1 MVADALIYHPAVSHY
16 LKYVATTVGRDKLLR
31 TLQYFARF
39 YAWYLLR
46 TNRPQT
52 SIQPWEA
59 MKKQFGL
66 VRKVLRAGKNVEHF
80 KAAAVAADAK
90 TMDPVLRYTTVGR
103 QLGYA
108 GYLSMDLLTLLDATG
123 IKKSPNAKRFQQEAY
138 RFWAVGL
145 ACSVLGQLYTQYQL
159 RQREARV
166 DRKEG
171 EGVLESKRIAIERTA
186 SRLQLTSDLCDL
198 TVPLS
203 ALNWVAFDDGIVGL
217 AGTLSSLIGVYLQWK
232 KTAAIQKCFITRP
245 SWTPANSMKPN
256 YVVYMASPAEFED
269 LGLAVLGVAAE
280 YPPHSLK
287 PSSLEVLSKRFYPDS
302 PAMQKVLSINR
313 YTGIDQRSSIGTPD
327 HPLVNDAN
335 PPSITDLHN
344 AFMEYG
350 VPLAVNAARKALTEA
365 HVDAGQVTHMV
376 STTCTNSANPGYD
389 HFVAKELGLSPNL
402 EKVLLHGV
410 GCSGGLAALRTAADL
425 CLGHTMRRK
434 PARILVV
441 ALEISTTLVR
451 SELESINALQETR
464 IGVALFSD
472 CAGALV
478 LSNNIHPPSHD
489 PEVPPPPPPIYTL
502 LGWHHHTIPET
513 ESDLGFDVDPLGW
526 KVVLSPRVPALTQSV
541 LSSTFTSLMSTVGP
555 LYQAPP
561 ADFDWAMHPGGAT
574 ILSGA
579 ERVLGITP
587 EHMRASYDTYI
598 NHGNSSSAT
607 ILSVL
612 DRLRMKDMDALAPGG
627 KAKEYVVGCA
637 FGPGISVEMCLLR
650 RNLGGGGGLKSPR
663 PGMETPPE
671 TESEGGGASEDG
683 DGDVGSEG
691 GEMLG
696 LSEEEAGV
704 EQRWQEDG
712 DEARS
717 VRGRV
722 RADEET
728 FISQALEGVELD

>member
-1 MVADALIYHPAVSHY
+1 
-16 LKYVATTVGRDKLLR
+16 
-31 TLQYFARF
+31 
-39 YAWYLLR
+39 
-46 TNRPQT
+46 
-52 SIQPWEA
+52 
-59 MKKQFGL
+59 
-66 VRKVLRAGKNVEHF
+66 
-80 KAAAVAADAK
+80 
-90 TMDPVLRYTTVGR
+90 
-103 QLGYA
+103 
-108 GYLSMDLLTLLDATG
+108 
-123 IKKSPNAKRFQQEAY
+123 
-138 RFWAVGL
+138 
-145 ACSVLGQLYTQYQL
+145 
-159 RQREARV
+159 
-166 DRKEG
+166 
-171 EGVLESKRIAIERTA
+171 
-186 SRLQLTSDLCDL
+186 
-198 TVPLS
+198 
-203 ALNWVAFDDGIVGL
+203 
-217 AGTLSSLIGVYLQWK
+217 
-232 KTAAIQKCFITRP
+232 
-245 SWTPANSMKPN
+245 
-256 YVVYMASPAEFED
+256 
-269 LGLAVLGVAAE
+269 
-280 YPPHSLK
+280 
-287 PSSLEVLSKRFYPDS
+287 
-302 PAMQKVLSINR
+302 MQKVLSINR

-335 PPSITDLHN
+335 PPSIADLHS

-389 HFVAKELGLSPNL
+389 HFVAKELGLSSNL

-410 GCSGGLAALRTAADL
+410 GCSGGLAALRTAANL
-425 CLGHTMRRK
+425 CLGHSMRRL

-478 LSNNIHPPSHD
+478 LSNNIPSHD
-489 PEVPPPPPPIYTL
+489 PAVPPPPPPLYTL

-541 LSSTFTSLMSTVGP
+541 LTSTFSSLMSAVPALPGGDT
-555 LYQAPP
+555 YQAP

-579 ERVLGITP
+579 EKALGITP

-612 DRLRMKDMDALAPGG
+612 DRLRSKDMDALAPGG

-650 RNLGGGGGLKSPR
+650 RNLGGLKSSR

-671 TESEGGGASEDG
+671 TESEGGGTSEDG
-683 DGDVGSEG
+683 DGDVGSESS
-691 GEMLG
+691 EMLG
-696 LSEEEAGV
+696 SAGQEAGV
-704 EQRWQEDG
+704 GQRWQGDGNEDA
-712 DEARS
+712 ARS
-717 VRGRV
+717 ATSPRRS
-722 RADEET
+722 DEEA